1 MAKYKTRYGQPGLY
15 NSSLPTIPNEEGS
28 ALAVD
33 VNGRLIV
40 VGPSGT
46 SSNTVQGT
54 AADNAA
60 AVGNPV
66 MVGGK
71 YYSAQQT
78 YANADVAVLQ
88 SDVNG
93 YLKTVE
99 QYIPVYEDNTNGKAV
114 VEHKYTPSYKV
125 TADTLVKTG
134 AGLLHTIVISC
145 NDAAPTAGSIIIYDN
160 TAESGSELFNH
171 TFTTTPF
178 PPLSLTLDVAVVNGI
193 YVGFTTT
200 TDVNVFLSYR

>member
-1 MAKYKTRYGQPGLY
+1 MTKYKTRYGQPGLY
-15 NSSLPTIPNEEGS
+15 NSVLPTIPDEQGA
-28 ALAVD
+28 ALAID

-71 YYSAQQT
+71 YYSATQT
-78 YANADVAVLQ
+78 YSNGDVAVLQ
-88 SDVNG
+88 QDVNG

-99 QYIPVYEDNTNGKAV
+99 QYAPVAEDNTNGKIV
-114 VEHKYTPSYKV
+114 VEQRYTSSGV
-125 TADTLVKTG
+125 MTGDTTVKTG
-134 AGLLHTIVISC
+134 AGFVHTVTIAD
-145 NDAAPTAGSIIIYDN
+145 NDAAPTAGTIDIYDN
-160 TAESGSELFNH
+160 TSASGTKIFTWTITTTAFVPFSVHLDVSVSNGIFVD
-171 TFTTTPF
+171 FTTTA
-178 PPLSLTLDVAVVNGI
+178 DVAVVI
-193 YVGFTTT
+193 
-200 TDVNVFLSYR
+200 SYR